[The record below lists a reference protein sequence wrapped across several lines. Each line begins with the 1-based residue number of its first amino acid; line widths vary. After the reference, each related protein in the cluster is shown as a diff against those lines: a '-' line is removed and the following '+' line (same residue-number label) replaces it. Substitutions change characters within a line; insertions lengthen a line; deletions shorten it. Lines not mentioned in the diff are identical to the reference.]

1 MDASMRLLSLLALA
15 LLAAPPLRAQA
26 DGPVPQRVVP
36 GARVRV
42 LEAGPAARRFTGTVA
57 RADSARLEVV
67 TGENGRVLAWERVE
81 LIEVS
86 RGRRSFRY
94 GATGL
99 ALGAIFGAL
108 LYKSYA
114 DEYYPDGDLN
124 GLAAVFEGAP
134 PGALAGLGVGLAM
147 GREKW
152 RPVGGTSFRPF
163 VSPAAGAGVS
173 LRVR

>member
-1 MDASMRLLSLLALA
+1 MRPLALLALA
-15 LLAAPPLRAQA
+15 LLAAAPPLRAQA

-42 LEAGPAARRFTGTVA
+42 LEAGPAPRRFTGTVA

-67 TGENGRVLAWERVE
+67 TGETGRVLAWERVE

-94 GATGL
+94 GMTGL
-99 ALGAIFGAL
+99 AVGAVFGVL

-114 DEYYPDGDLN
+114 DERYPHGDLN

-134 PGALAGLGVGLAM
+134 LGALGGLGLGLVM

-152 RPVGGTSFRPF
+152 RPVGGASFRPL
-163 VSPAAGAGVS
+163 VSPGPGAGVS